1 MSLRQRLRWSK
12 GHLQAFAESGWGLF
26 KNIFIDKN
34 TKHKEG
40 DKWYNYL
47 WRTIRHRFMSFDT
60 FKCRPCEAV
69 QNLLPYTKLWHPLIF
84 NNKYIHRNPYINN
97 ISA

>member
-1 MSLRQRLRWSK
+1 MFSNEIVKDGWKYTSLTEDRSLTADCVVEGYEISYNNDAVFYDEQPTDLKVALRQRLRWS
-12 GHLQAFAESGWGLF
+12 
-26 KNIFIDKN
+26 
-34 TKHKEG
+34 
-40 DKWYNYL
+40 
-47 WRTIRHRFMSFDT
+47 
-60 FKCRPCEAV
+60 EAV